1 MCLRLLRSVCLLAAV
16 AASSLGTSSARTV
29 LGPDERLHVST
40 IIAKLTKVK
49 GGQHGSF
56 DNTTAPG
63 AGRAGTSGTGHRG
76 GKEKEATAT
85 AAGVGVASSAEG
97 LDAGQSST
105 EADNSELLSLL
116 GAPKLSVHP
125 PFFHFG
131 SHYTCISTSQDFE
144 LTNISPNANETVE
157 IYSVTTSSLHFHIS
171 NFSPTTLAA
180 NKTKA
185 VRVMFLPYREGP
197 VSAVVVIQTSLGG
210 FLLRLS
216 GDGVRNP
223 YGVKGFTGVR
233 IPMGIAYNPAV
244 QVYNPF
250 DETLLIKEIFTTEGF
265 LHLTL
270 PDFVADMDKVE
281 EVNAVSTSASIWQV
295 QPREMK
301 DVIELSFRSHTPGPY
316 RGFLHI
322 KTNLDNL
329 VVPVD
334 IMVCFLSQRLCS
346 FALVIAIPVDTH

>member
-1 MCLRLLRSVCLLAAV
+1 MCLRLLRSLCVLAVV
-16 AASSLGTSSARTV
+16 AASSWGTSCARTV

-63 AGRAGTSGTGHRG
+63 ATRDTSGTSHRG
-76 GKEKEATAT
+76 EEATAEIT
-85 AAGVGVASSAEG
+85 SSAAAGQG
-97 LDAGQSST
+97 ST
-105 EADNSELLSLL
+105 EPDNNKLLSLL
-116 GAPKLSVHP
+116 GAPTLAVNP

-144 LTNISPNANETVE
+144 LTNVSPNTTETVE

-180 NKTKA
+180 NNTKA

-197 VSAVVVIQTSLGG
+197 VTAVIVIQTSLGG

-250 DETLLIKEIFTTEGF
+250 DEALLIKEIFTTEGF

-270 PDFVADMDKVE
+270 PDFVADVDKVE

-334 IMVCFLSQRLCS
+334 IMVCFLSQRLVRCHC
-346 FALVIAIPVDTH
+346 DTH